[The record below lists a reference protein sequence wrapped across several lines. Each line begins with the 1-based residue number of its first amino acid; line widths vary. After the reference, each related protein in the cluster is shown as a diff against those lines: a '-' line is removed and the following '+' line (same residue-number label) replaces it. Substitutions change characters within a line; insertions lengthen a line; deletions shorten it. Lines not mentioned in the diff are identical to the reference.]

1 MGWLENLLNSP
12 APAPTG
18 CGELIES
25 NSCLARG
32 SKPEYAT
39 PDGPLGPDGESMPTY
54 DINDPNRP
62 VLEWRI
68 SRIRNCDGSTTGIS
82 VVAHFG
88 SEGEVTAE
96 LIEDGEYLTAIIRHQ
111 LSSRVGYPIEV
122 IIRGGNNSVQTVLLS
137 PPEYVS
143 ADNENNVCALYPHP
157 RILGNITTIPNL
169 SEITLGT
176 LLRASVPLS
185 SGVQCDGKTGLS
197 QDNTLNSWFIIED
210 ERITADIDRD
220 AGTYYAE
227 RIIAQ
232 SGNQIIYFLVE
243 DTAHLD
249 PLTGLPA
256 MAIPLL
262 LNIPYVGVPE
272 PRAFVVT
279 PPNPEVNYNVDS
291 GLPVEWQIYAENYDH
306 TTNGLSAVCDFGP
319 LGNVSATGNTA
330 GIITIQNILTQ
341 RLTGSFPCDITGGN
355 GEVLENGAILYPPY
369 YSTPSSEISL
379 CERNSNAPQIGA
391 VSVNPSSINAQ
402 GQIYYG
408 APVTFDLPNTT
419 DCDNEPSD
427 LEVTL
432 FAGSDTA
439 AMPLVGGIYSA
450 TLNAN
455 YWGTPVYAVV
465 YDRERGTEA
474 SSFLYSL
481 PPIVPAPLSAC
492 EEDPSPHA
500 YAVVGPTPDRDYD
513 VSSGTSVLWQIYS
526 ENCDGSTNGLSAE
539 CNFGPPGTISG
550 TSDETGVITIST
562 PIAQRLSG
570 NFPCDITGS
579 NGAELR
585 NGAILYPPY
594 YQQTP

>member
-1 MGWLENLLNSP
+1 
-12 APAPTG
+12 
-18 CGELIES
+18 
-25 NSCLARG
+25 
-32 SKPEYAT
+32 
-39 PDGPLGPDGESMPTY
+39 
-54 DINDPNRP
+54 
-62 VLEWRI
+62 
-68 SRIRNCDGSTTGIS
+68 
-82 VVAHFG
+82 
-88 SEGEVTAE
+88 
-96 LIEDGEYLTAIIRHQ
+96 
-111 LSSRVGYPIEV
+111 
-122 IIRGGNNSVQTVLLS
+122 
-137 PPEYVS
+137 
-143 ADNENNVCALYPHP
+143 
-157 RILGNITTIPNL
+157 
-169 SEITLGT
+169 
-176 LLRASVPLS
+176 
-185 SGVQCDGKTGLS
+185 
-197 QDNTLNSWFIIED
+197 
-210 ERITADIDRD
+210 
-220 AGTYYAE
+220 
-227 RIIAQ
+227 
-232 SGNQIIYFLVE
+232 
-243 DTAHLD
+243 
-249 PLTGLPA
+249 

-594 YQQTP
+594 YSTPSSEISLCERNSNAPQIGAVSVNPSSINAQGQIYYGAPVTFDLPNTTDCDNEPSDLEVTLFAGSDTAAMPLVGGIYSATLNANYWGTPVYAVVYDRERGTEASSFLYSLPPIVPAPLSACEEDPSPHAYAVVGPTPDRDYDVSSGTSVLWQIYSENCDGSTNGLSAECNFGPPGTISGTSDETGVITISTPIAQRLSGNFPCDITGSNGAELRNGAILYPPYYQQTP